1 MIRTAHH
8 IYPPHNVSRF
18 WRIIWLCMIGLQS
31 FNASADPTETAAPE
45 NVSGIRK
52 SGFHASVKTNLLSDA
67 LAVPQV
73 AAEFYVGRDFSVEAE
88 WMYAWWGKEYGSLM
102 WRIYGGSLT
111 ARRWFGR
118 AASAKPL
125 TGHHAGVYVG
135 AFTFDFILN
144 HKGYMGGLPSGSLW
158 DRCMLNA
165 GVEYGYSLPIA
176 RRLNLDFSIG
186 IGYVGGM
193 MERYRTEDDIY
204 IWQSTVRK
212 HWFGPTRAAVSL
224 VWLLGP
230 SNFNLPRKG
239 GGA

>member
-1 MIRTAHH
+1 MTRA
-8 IYPPHNVSRF
+8 PHRLNPKRHVSSF
-18 WRIIWLCMIGLQS
+18 WRIIGLCVIGLHS
-31 FNASADPTETAAPE
+31 LNASADTTEAVAGADSSLSRRT
-45 NVSGIRK
+45 GI
-52 SGFHASVKTNLLSDA
+52 FASVKTNLLSDA
-67 LAVPQV
+67 LAVPQI
-73 AAEFYVGRDFSVEAE
+73 AAEFYLTRDFSIEAD
-88 WMYAWWGKEYGSLM
+88 WMYAWWGRDLGSWM
-102 WRIYGGSLT
+102 WRMYGGNVT

-135 AFTFDFILN
+135 AFTYDFVFDR
-144 HKGYMGGLPSGSLW
+144 KGHMGGLPSGSLW
-158 DRCMLNA
+158 DRCMVNV

-193 MERYRTEDDIY
+193 VERYKVDDDIY

-230 SNFNLPRKG
+230 RNFNLRKKG
-239 GGA
+239 GEA